1 MDRRNIAI
9 TNKMTEILNNVKGFE
24 AAMSN
29 PKQGKMLVRHNGVT
43 FYVTVE
49 PVFNDNAEG
58 NRAESKSFEDIID
71 SHSWIWN

>member
-43 FYVTVE
+43 F
-49 PVFNDNAEG
+49 
-58 NRAESKSFEDIID
+58 
-71 SHSWIWN
+71 

>member
-49 PVFNDNAEG
+49 PVFNDNVILIHWAADNCRPSVYYERS
-58 NRAESKSFEDIID
+58 NT
-71 SHSWIWN
+71 

>member
-24 AAMSN
+24 AVMSN

-58 NRAESKSFEDIID
+58 NRAESKSFEDIVD

>member
-29 PKQGKMLVRHNGVT
+29 PKQGKMLVRHNDVT

-58 NRAESKSFEDIID
+58 NRAESKSFEDIVD